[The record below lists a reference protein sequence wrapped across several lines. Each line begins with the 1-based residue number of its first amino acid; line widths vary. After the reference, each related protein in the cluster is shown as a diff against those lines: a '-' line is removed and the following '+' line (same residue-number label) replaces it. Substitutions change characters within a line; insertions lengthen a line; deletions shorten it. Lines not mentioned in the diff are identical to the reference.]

1 MPRLLRILLTAL
13 LLAGVSAAHAA
24 QDYPPVIKK
33 LVEKQG
39 ARILE
44 RFEAPGGLT
53 AYGAQVNGRSLILYV
68 TPDGKHFLVGA
79 LFDEHGEN
87 LTTGQIAKYV
97 TGPVLDGAWEKL
109 AHADWFATGAKHP
122 KTIIYEVDDP
132 NCPFCHLFWLANQ
145 PYLKEGLQIRHI
157 LVGIVTDSSRNKAAA
172 ILESPDPGAAFNKNE
187 RDYHIKGPENEAGA
201 VAPLKNPK
209 QATLSKLDAN
219 YRLMQDLGVRGTPGI
234 FFKDKDGK
242 VHRIDGLP
250 KLSELPKLYGLPP
263 QPITNPL
270 LQRWK

>member
-1 MPRLLRILLTAL
+1 MPRILTMLCSVL
-13 LLAGVSAAHAA
+13 LLAGASAAHAA

-33 LVEKQG
+33 LVAQQG
-39 ARILE
+39 ARILD

-53 AYGAQVNGRSLILYV
+53 AYGAQVGGRSLILYV

-79 LFDEHGEN
+79 LFDEQGKN
-87 LTTGQIAKYV
+87 LTTEQIAKYV
-97 TGPVLDGAWEKL
+97 TGPVLDGAWAKL
-109 AHADWFATGAKHP
+109 EQANWFATGAKDP

-157 LVGIVTDSSRNKAAA
+157 LVGIVTDSSRAKAAA

-187 RDYHIKGPENEAGA
+187 RDYNVKGPENDAGA
-201 VAPLKNPK
+201 IAPLKNPSK
-209 QATLSKLDAN
+209 QTLSKLDAN
-219 YRLMQDLGVRGTPGI
+219 YRLMQELGVRGTPGI
-234 FFKDKDGK
+234 FLKDKDGK
-242 VHRIDGLP
+242 VQRIDGLP
-250 KLSELPKLYGLPP
+250 KLSELPKLYGLPA